1 MNRLDILGSWL
12 ISIIWVLMKQVEMQ
26 VIYAIK
32 VMKRQ
37 LMFTVAHILF
47 DLGHFDGRIF
57 FLQSMCNPAEPI
69 TRLYKETHHHT
80 RNLHLSGLSWEC
92 LWFHTHAVKSA
103 NKRQIYCQST
113 KSIFLVPE
121 VPSFA
126 MILPDSR
133 DCPIFLRDEMTG

>member
-1 MNRLDILGSWL
+1 MGSYEA
-12 ISIIWVLMKQVEMQ
+12 SGD
-26 VIYAIK
+26 AG
-32 VMKRQ
+32 
-37 LMFTVAHILF
+37 
-47 DLGHFDGRIF
+47 DLRNQGHETAADVHSSSHPFWFRPPWWKDF

-69 TRLYKETHHHT
+69 TRLYKETHHYT

-103 NKRQIYCQST
+103 NKRQIYCQSM

-121 VPSFA
+121 VPSLA